1 MKPIQAACF
10 IFCSPILLNQFYG
23 LEIILV
29 EEININ
35 RIQHNH
41 KSTSIF
47 EQSLTLLDSLCE
59 PEKKKLHKKL
69 MMM

>member
-47 EQSLTLLDSLCE
+47 EQSLTLLDS
-59 PEKKKLHKKL
+59 
-69 MMM
+69 